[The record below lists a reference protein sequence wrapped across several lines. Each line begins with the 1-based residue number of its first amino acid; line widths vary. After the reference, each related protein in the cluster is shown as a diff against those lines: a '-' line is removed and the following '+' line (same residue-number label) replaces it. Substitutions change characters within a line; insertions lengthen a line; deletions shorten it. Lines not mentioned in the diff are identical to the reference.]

1 MDSSPLGKVLN
12 EDNEKDEEF
21 IKFKKESLSKKG
33 IVHSIKLERKKTHQ
47 GEIRFWKSIKLW
59 EKRETHQARKVFNQK
74 KRERERERKRE
85 VNARISL
92 SYERILIHQKTQGT

>member
-59 EKRETHQARKVFNQK
+59 EKRESHQARKVFNQK
-74 KRERERERKRE
+74 KERERERKRE